1 MRLQRRGRQGP
12 DAASRILR
20 GARILTPL
28 RCRAAAA
35 LVALCLSVG
44 AFAGPKEDLQA
55 LRQKVDALTR
65 ELAAS
70 ETSKADATDA
80 LRESEQAI
88 SRSGRHLF
96 DLRARE
102 AEARAR
108 LAELDT
114 EQERLGGDVRTQQET
129 LSNVLRHA
137 YMHGQVPAAALLLSP
152 GEPGAAARRL
162 HYLGYLAR
170 DRAAAIEQLR
180 RDQARVQALAEE
192 SRQQTLALE
201 ALQAEQSAAQ
211 RELERQRGERAAAL
225 ARVSA
230 QIDRQRRE
238 MDQLKRGEERLTRL
252 VQKLAKQIA
261 KRTPAKKRPA
271 APGGKNASR
280 AKNAKSAS
288 DEKKVTPASKQTGPA
303 AAAVRLP
310 DLEAPVGAPVKG
322 ELTARFGS
330 PRSGTGLRWNGW
342 FISASPGTPV
352 KAPTAGRVVFADW
365 LRGFGNLLILDHGE
379 GLMSLYGNNE
389 TLLRAVGDEVR
400 AGEQIASVGNSG
412 GSADSGLYFE
422 LRYQGKPVDPA
433 RWIASR

>member
-12 DAASRILR
+12 EAARRIR
-20 GARILTPL
+20 RAARSLTPL
-28 RCRAAAA
+28 LRRAAAA
-35 LVALCLSVG
+35 LAALCLG
-44 AFAGPKEDLQA
+44 ASALAGPKEDLRA
-55 LRQKVDALTR
+55 LRQKVETLTR

-88 SRSGRHLF
+88 SRSGRHVF
-96 DLRARE
+96 ELRARE
-102 AEARAR
+102 TESRAR

-114 EQERLGGDVRTQQET
+114 ELERLGGDVRAQQET
-129 LSNVLRHA
+129 LANVLRHA

-162 HYLGYLAR
+162 HYLGYLVR
-170 DRAAAIEQLR
+170 DRASAIEQLR
-180 RDQARVQALAEE
+180 GDQARVQALAEE
-192 SRQQTLALE
+192 SRQQALALE
-201 ALQAEQSAAQ
+201 ALQAEQAAAQ
-211 RELERQRGERAAAL
+211 RELERQRSERAATL

-238 MDQLKRGEERLTRL
+238 MDQLKRGEERLTKL
-252 VQKLAKQIA
+252 VQKLAKQVA

-271 APGGKNASR
+271 APGGKNASG
-280 AKNAKSAS
+280 KKSAKSAS
-288 DEKKVTPASKQTGPA
+288 GGKSVPSASEQAEPAV
-303 AAAVRLP
+303 AAVRLP
-310 DLEAPVGAPVKG
+310 DLQAPVGAPVKG
-322 ELTARFGS
+322 ELAARFGS

-342 FISASPGTPV
+342 FITASPGTPV

-389 TLLRAVGDEVR
+389 TLLKAVGDEVR